1 MEQVSLILKEKG
13 GVVRTILAE
22 RSVTEAAIAIEEH
35 KVGALLVMKENKPAG
50 ILSERDIVTRVVSKG
65 LNPKAVKVEEV
76 MTKDLVVISLDTSIR
91 EAMAIMTHRKCRHL
105 PVMDGDKL
113 AGLISIGDLNRFFSK
128 DYEYTIRH
136 MQDYIQGNLTR

>member
-13 GVVRTILAE
+13 GVVRTI
-22 RSVTEAAIAIEEH
+22 EAGRTVMDAAGAIEEH
-35 KVGALLVMKENKPAG
+35 KVGALLVMKDDKPAG

-65 LNPKAVKVEEV
+65 LDPKTVKVGDV
-76 MTKDLVVISLDTSIR
+76 MTKDLVVISFDTSIR

-105 PVMDGDKL
+105 PVMSGNGL